1 MKVYLASFIC
11 TFLAVALKG
20 YQHKN
25 VIGNHI
31 KSVCFVA
38 YLMYVFDV
46 LAVTL
51 IVKNNWWVVF
61 TSAFGASLGMYVSI
75 KLHTKIHKTTCSNNK
90 RTS

>member
-1 MKVYLASFIC
+1 MTVYVASFLC

-31 KSVCFVA
+31 KSVCVVA

-51 IVKNNWWVVF
+51 IVKNNWYVVF
-61 TSAFGASLGMYVSI
+61 TSAIGASLGMYCSI
-75 KLHTKIHKTTCSNNK
+75 HLHKKIHKT
-90 RTS
+90 